1 MRLHREIG
9 KAPRGTVARLCLD
22 LQISDIMQEQQQQ
35 QQQLMES
42 SRCHRQS
49 FVYPSLPADALLI
62 TLDPIDLNAVLIA
75 LFVALRLPVRKEEN
89 ALIAMILL
97 VAA

>member
-22 LQISDIMQEQQQQ
+22 LQISDIMQEQQ